1 MTDHQEN
8 LVSNLK
14 EDLNNQL
21 KSSIVDAMMIFQQ
34 FDPPPP
40 SLAETSASSESANFV
55 TSTLIMETLLSH
67 VKDLQKELS
76 VLKAIPQHTPH
87 PSPPVTNPDINPKTG
102 KLWKRYCWTCGCC
115 PHLGR
120 SCPFKAP
127 GHKDK
132 VTFKN
137 RMGSSNKNCLG
148 SG

>member
-1 MTDHQEN
+1 MIQHMREQYNDLNKVGALKIQHSSINQTSILQQMADHQEN

-67 VKDLQKELS
+67 VKDL
-76 VLKAIPQHTPH
+76 
-87 PSPPVTNPDINPKTG
+87 
-102 KLWKRYCWTCGCC
+102 
-115 PHLGR
+115 
-120 SCPFKAP
+120 
-127 GHKDK
+127 HK
-132 VTFKN
+132 
-137 RMGSSNKNCLG
+137 
-148 SG
+148 